1 MNAQQPQ
8 EITFLDLVKI
18 LITHKWVMLI
28 VFVSVQV
35 GAGIYSYT
43 ATHVYRAEILVSSAD
58 TKGSSGGLSSL
69 MSAMGGGTGLASIGV
84 RREKI
89 VNAIATLRS
98 EQFIRGF
105 ITENNV
111 LPILYADNWDSE
123 TSDWKAPT
131 VDNKPRLSDGSRAF
145 KGIMT
150 IDEGKNGLVTLT
162 INWTDPD
169 VAANW
174 ANKLVFKLNEQLRS
188 SAIQEANQ
196 TIVFLN
202 KEVEK
207 TRIVELQQAIYF
219 MIEEQI
225 NIRTMANIRQEYAF
239 KVISAAIA
247 PELDQYFSPRRSYI
261 FILAIFLGLVLGAI
275 ASWLLYGIQHL
286 RTEMDN

>member
-28 VFVSVQV
+28 VFASVQI
-35 GAGIYSYT
+35 GAAIYSYT
-43 ATHVYRAEILVSSAD
+43 ATHVYRAEIIVSAAQGG
-58 TKGSSGGLSSL
+58 GSSGGLSSL
-69 MSAMGGGTGLASIGV
+69 MSAMGGTTGFASIGV
-84 RREKI
+84 RRDKI
-89 VNAIATLRS
+89 VNAIAKLGS
-98 EQFIRGF
+98 EQFIRNF
-105 ITENNV
+105 IIENNM
-111 LPILYADNWDSE
+111 LPILYADSWDSE
-123 TSDWKAPT
+123 TSDWKA
-131 VDNKPRLSDGSRAF
+131 DKPRLSDAYRKF
-145 KGIMT
+145 KRILQ
-150 IDEGKNGLVTLT
+150 IQEEKSGLVTLK

-261 FILAIFLGLVLGAI
+261 FILAIFLGLVLGAF